1 MAETKATTPAAYIA
15 DLPADRRATI
25 AAVRDL
31 VLRNLPD
38 GYVESLNW
46 GMLSYEIPLERYPDT
61 YNGQPLG
68 YAGIA
73 SRKNYITLYLMGVYA
88 VPGLLGKLE
97 KAFRAAGK
105 KWDMG
110 KSCLHFRTMEDL
122 EVDALAEVIAAVS
135 VDRYIELFEASR
147 RRTGSAKKSGAKK
160 KIGAPK
166 KSGAKKK
173 VGAPKKKGNTK
184 RSSKSSGTRSSS
196 N

>member
-1 MAETKATTPAAYIA
+1 V
-15 DLPADRRATI
+15 

-38 GYVESLNW
+38 GYVESVNW
-46 GMLSYEIPLERYPDT
+46 GMLSYEIPLARYPDT

-73 SRKNYITLYLMGVYA
+73 SRKNYITLYLMGAYA
-88 VPGLLGKLE
+88 VPGLAGKLE

-122 EVDALAEVIAAVS
+122 EVDALAEGIAA
-135 VDRYIELFEASR
+135 
-147 RRTGSAKKSGAKK
+147 
-160 KIGAPK
+160 
-166 KSGAKKK
+166 
-173 VGAPKKKGNTK
+173 
-184 RSSKSSGTRSSS
+184 
-196 N
+196 